1 MLALLDL
8 THQLVLRGFKITI
21 LVTPRNLPALN
32 PLLSAHH
39 PDSLETLVLP
49 FPPHPDLPSGV
60 EHVKDVGNSGNA
72 PIIASLSKLEEP
84 LIQWFQSH
92 PSPPVAILSD
102 FFLGWTQQWAE
113 KLNIPRIAFFPT
125 RVFLSS
131 ALTHLWRRIDSL
143 TDAPTVEFSDL
154 PRSPSFLNEHLPS
167 IFKKYKKG
175 DSDWEIVKKG
185 MLANSESWGCVFTSF
200 HALEGE
206 YLDHMKEE
214 LGHGR
219 VFGVGPLSFMA
230 GSKSLRWVSPDYG
243 HGDGV
248 LTWLD
253 KCPDGSVLY
262 ICFGSQKELAQPQIE
277 AMAAGLERSRIR
289 FVWVVKSNGWLPHGF
304 EEKVEDQGL
313 VVKGW
318 APQLKILSHKAVGG
332 FLSHCGWNSLLESLE
347 AGVMILGWPM
357 EADQYVNA
365 RLFVEDQGLAVRVCE
380 GGSAVPDPDELAR
393 IISESINGNIP
404 QKKRARMMR
413 EKALEAVKAGGR
425 SRMDLEELV
434 KELSH
439 TGVSKT
445 LKEIAL

>member
-1 MLALLDL
+1 M
-8 THQLVLRGFKITI
+8 
-21 LVTPRNLPALN
+21 
-32 PLLSAHH
+32 
-39 PDSLETLVLP
+39 
-49 FPPHPDLPSGV
+49 
-60 EHVKDVGNSGNA
+60 
-72 PIIASLSKLEEP
+72 
-84 LIQWFQSH
+84 
-92 PSPPVAILSD
+92 AILSD